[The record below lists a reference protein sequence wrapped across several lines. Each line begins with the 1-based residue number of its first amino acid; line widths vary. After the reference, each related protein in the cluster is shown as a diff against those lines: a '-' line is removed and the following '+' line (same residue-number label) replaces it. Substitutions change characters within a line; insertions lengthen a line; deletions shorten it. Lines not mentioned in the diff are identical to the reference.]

1 MTAQTAPERSG
12 RFGPVTGR
20 LKPGNAA
27 QAKTGPSESK
37 PGAPATCGA
46 LCAGYGGLETAA
58 QTVWPG
64 LEGTP

>member
-1 MTAQTAPERSG
+1 M
-12 RFGPVTGR
+12 TGR

-64 LEGTP
+64 LDEGTP